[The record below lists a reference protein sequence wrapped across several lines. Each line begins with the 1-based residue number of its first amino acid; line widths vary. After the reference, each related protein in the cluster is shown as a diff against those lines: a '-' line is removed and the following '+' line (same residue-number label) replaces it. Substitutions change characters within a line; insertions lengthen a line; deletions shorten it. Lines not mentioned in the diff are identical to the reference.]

1 MRERERN
8 KIVEDRR
15 QKMEEFLRKNRDI
28 FEKMA
33 KKLK

>member
-1 MRERERN
+1 MKEE
-8 KIVEDRR
+8 KSKMIEERR

-33 KKLK
+33 KRLK

>member
-1 MRERERN
+1 MKEN
-8 KIVEDRR
+8 KEVEDRR
-15 QKMEEFLRKNRDI
+15 KKMEEFFRKNRHI

>member
-1 MRERERN
+1 MRKATEN

-15 QKMEEFLRKNRDI
+15 KKMEEFFRKNRYI

-33 KKLK
+33 RKLK

>member
-1 MRERERN
+1 MKKRVEN
-8 KIVEDRR
+8 KAVEDRR
-15 QKMEEFLRKNRDI
+15 QKMEEFFKKNRHI